1 MRNFQ
6 IVFCFISMT
15 LIKKIKE
22 MKETKKEKEGFYLY
36 D

>member
-1 MRNFQ
+1 
-6 IVFCFISMT
+6 MT